1 MKISTCSR
9 HFWRMF
15 MHRTFYVHLCFAAE
29 LLIFYAFYGINF
41 CQCFCHSTIVIHH
54 TVQGWAACVC
64 VCWLVRGSGGLV
76 DFYIFAKQL
85 VQFLIKIG
93 IIPCITFH
101 RTIFL
106 KGKENRN
113 IMFTPAT
120 TSLVRVAE
128 LEECFGNHI
137 SKKILSI
144 IYHDVDIRPIT
155 NHDASA
161 RKFYRNF

>member
-1 MKISTCSR
+1 M
-9 HFWRMF
+9 
-15 MHRTFYVHLCFAAE
+15 
-29 LLIFYAFYGINF
+29 
-41 CQCFCHSTIVIHH
+41 
-54 TVQGWAACVC
+54 
-64 VCWLVRGSGGLV
+64 RGGGLV
-76 DFYIFAKQL
+76 DFHSFAKQL

-120 TSLVRVAE
+120 SLVRVAE

-144 IYHDVDIRPIT
+144 IYHDVDIQPIT

>member
-1 MKISTCSR
+1 MALTLPVLLPLLLPLLLLLLLPFNYCHTSR
-9 HFWRMF
+9 GARMSG
-15 MHRTFYVHLCFAAE
+15 M
-29 LLIFYAFYGINF
+29 
-41 CQCFCHSTIVIHH
+41 
-54 TVQGWAACVC
+54 CVF
-64 VCWLVRGSGGLV
+64 VRGGGLV

-101 RTIFL
+101 CTIFL

-113 IMFTPAT
+113 IMFTPA

-144 IYHDVDIRPIT
+144 IYHDVDIQPIT